1 METEKGSPA
10 ENRASRASRFK
21 GGGRNLIND
30 FSSSCDLY
38 QSYTG
43 RLFLFVVL
51 VDIAEER
58 D

>member
-10 ENRASRASRFK
+10 ENRTSRASRFK
-21 GGGRNLIND
+21 GGGEVNKTAL
-30 FSSSCDLY
+30 SY
-38 QSYTG
+38 PVTGQSYTG

>member
-10 ENRASRASRFK
+10 ENRTSRASRFK
-21 GGGRNLIND
+21 GGGLDYKTTLSPCNRPKL
-30 FSSSCDLY
+30 
-38 QSYTG
+38 
-43 RLFLFVVL
+43 RRAAFLFVVL